1 MTIQELRKTV
11 QDKLIKCNIE
21 DASIKTDLLLEHVLD
36 MTKTELLLKYNQI
49 VNEDTKSRVNK
60 SMLDI
65 VNGKPI
71 QYIINKQE
79 FMGLEFYVDENV
91 LIPQPDTEILVEEAL
106 KKINEMYEKDNE
118 HEINKRKIND
128 ETSSKRVNDT
138 KIIKIL
144 DLCTGSGAIAI
155 SIDTYIQKQIEQEKM
170 KDLKVEIV
178 ATDISEKAIEV
189 AKRNAKLHNANIKFI
204 ISDMFENI
212 NETDFDLIISN
223 PPYIETKTIPTLS
236 KEVQSEPYI
245 ALDGGE
251 DGLDLYRIIAK
262 QGFKYLNNKG
272 CILLEIGYNQK
283 ESVRQVFKE
292 YKEYKDVKC
301 LKDLGGNDRLV
312 EILVAKSE

>member
-36 MTKTELLLKYNQI
+36 MTKTELLLRYNQI
-49 VNEDTKSRVNK
+49 VNEDTENRVNK
-60 SMLDI
+60 SVLDI

-91 LIPQPDTEILVEEAL
+91 LIPQPDTEILVEEAI
-106 KKINEMYEKDNE
+106 KKINEIYEKDSKNE
-118 HEINKRKIND
+118 
-128 ETSSKRVNDT
+128 
-138 KIIKIL
+138 IKIL

-155 SIDTYIQKQIEQEKM
+155 SIYTYIQKQIEQGKM

-189 AKRNAKLHNANIKFI
+189 AKRNARTHNANIKFI
-204 ISDMFENI
+204 VSDMFENI
-212 NETDFDLIISN
+212 NETEFDLIVSN
-223 PPYIETKTIPTLS
+223 PPYIETKTIHTLS
-236 KEVQSEPYI
+236 KEVQNEPHI

-251 DGLDLYRIIAK
+251 DGLDLYRIIEK

-283 ESVRQVFKE
+283 ESVIQLFKE
-292 YKEYKDVKC
+292 YENIVC
-301 LKDLGGNDRLV
+301 LKDFSGNNRLL
-312 EILVAKSE
+312 EIYVIK